1 MQRSGDDLT
10 RHPEPGDLL
19 TKMVDS
25 NVEELRRL
33 TVARTK
39 SVYSALTNNS
49 ADIDDVLKEVEQILK
64 ALNTIDSVFRLSE
77 DIFRDILSAKRMLEN
92 ISTSRSRTPKNNS
105 GVPG

>member
-1 MQRSGDDLT
+1 MQRSGDELT

-19 TKMVDS
+19 TKMADS

-33 TVARTK
+33 TVARTE

-49 ADIDDVLKEVEQILK
+49 ADIDDVLEEVEQILK
-64 ALNTIDSVFRLSE
+64 ALNTIDPVVRLSE

-92 ISTSRSRTPKNNS
+92 ISSTSQGRI
-105 GVPG
+105 